1 MADFPET
8 FTGVTFQFGIICC
21 QASLWIMYKQP
32 VLQTHFTF
40 SPAFFSIKL
49 VQQSLYMYD
58 PVSHLHAPKLL
69 ETQGKFKFSK
79 INGALMLV
87 NFLMSFWNIIATKKG
102 KS

>member
-58 PVSHLHAPKLL
+58 PVVESVTCMLPNCWKHKGNLNSQKLMVL
-69 ETQGKFKFSK
+69 
-79 INGALMLV
+79 
-87 NFLMSFWNIIATKKG
+87 
-102 KS
+102 